1 METLFIPGFD
11 LLESIGRGRSGEVWR
26 ARRLDGGEIVAVKVA
41 HASPRH
47 GADEIDFKLEYQTHS
62 RFQHPHIVAATHFG
76 EIDELRRYYVM
87 EYVPQVDLGV
97 IYRKGGLDAL
107 GEVALAVCSALEY
120 AHAQGILHGDIKPA
134 NILVSAH
141 NDGSPDRVLL
151 ADFGYARRRG
161 VSRQDVTGTLAYLP
175 PEVMTS
181 PRVDPRSDLYSL
193 GATLFE
199 AIAGRPLFDSSSPEE
214 LLDRLGRQDT
224 PSVAPYLED
233 DGWRELVDSL
243 TSRRPEDRPRSATM
257 VADLVS
263 DLLGHGPNRN
273 GDARPLPYLGSPL
286 TMIGR
291 ENESDRA
298 LNALGSG
305 RGGRAILVTGDA
317 GVGKT
322 RFVESITHTFGLE
335 GVEVLHSDARESR
348 DVAFRVLQTLFRY
361 GRIGGEFSLPASG
374 RTETDMTAFAAS
386 FLESLG
392 PRGHSRLF
400 VFESL
405 ESADPDSLVFLRA
418 LHEALDSESAL
429 CLVTRDGSA
438 LEEIAQGDEF
448 ETIHLAPFG
457 PQDTRQFISAL
468 LGEADRPDRAA
479 LDERSLGLLADWI
492 DREAGGNPAR
502 IEAAMRRLVEDR
514 VLDRSNGGW
523 MLAAGRLEPA
533 ASSRVN
539 AASRV
544 RSLGLDPELLM
555 LAAVAAPAFDPAVLT
570 AASEDRLAAAQFLH
584 DIVHRGIVTR
594 GHDRRY
600 RFAEPDLQRDIY
612 SAIPESKRR
621 SMHGRIAALLRE
633 QNGDT
638 PTPEIARH
646 LEAAGDRESA
656 RDAWS
661 GAARSLREQGAVHGA
676 ANAWSRAWTLHSA
689 SERSEIPEFVS
700 DWIESLIVSGRHQD
714 ALALCEELLD
724 HQPEGQIAT
733 RLAVYRAQAL
743 DGSGQQAHAADD
755 LQDLVERTKFGD
767 PAFESW
773 TRSALGA
780 LLIQAGHSSRAEEQL
795 QLARDRALE
804 ANMPK
809 QAGRAEHRLGHARW
823 RAGDVAGALD
833 WLSRAEVH
841 LNEGSDPETLPL
853 VWGLQA
859 VCLWDSL
866 DIVEAARAHRRAAE
880 GLVAAQRPQSA
891 SRSYRSLAF
900 VLIELGRWDEAEV
913 ALAEADRLVGDVVG
927 PRDQSFQARTRGV
940 LAWYRADFRQARELA
955 QRAIDLVQP
964 LHDAYPMINHLVL
977 SALIELDL
985 GELGAAETA
994 AKNCLSR
1001 ARAVK
1006 DVWGQAFSHYLL
1018 GRVYRQRKN
1027 AERAEAELASGLE
1040 ALEERRSEVRFRIQL
1055 ERAELLAD
1063 MNDDPSSDAALREAQ
1078 QMAEDSRSPLWDA
1091 LFSLSAGRV
1100 HAIRSEHEAAISRYV
1115 AALRTFESLGA
1126 RLLRVRALEAS
1137 AASYRER
1144 GNEHAAVSTRRAAQ
1158 KLREEIGVP
1167 QPETRDAV
1175 LAADSSATLHT
1186 VERVLEAA
1194 AAVSKS
1200 LTRIQTVDEVA
1211 ERILD
1216 ASMEYL
1222 GTERGVIALE
1232 DPTTRRM
1239 KIRCHRNID
1248 PDSMQ
1253 EGLQIS
1259 LASLEAVGTDGEI
1272 IHSGDAL
1279 SDPRLSLHESIR
1291 RSRIRSLVA
1300 MPIRW
1305 GGRILGA
1312 LYMDHRSLT
1321 DLFGT
1326 EALRFLSFI
1335 TDMAAIGIHN
1345 ARQYERFDEQRR
1357 TLQSAITGDPLSFSK
1372 TVLRDAQMRRIVS
1385 DAIKVARAGEIIL
1398 LTGPSGCGKD
1408 HFARILHDAS
1418 GLEGDFVH
1426 FSLPDVPE
1434 PLVQSG
1440 LFGTVQGAITGVERN
1455 SGIIDQAE
1463 GGTLFLNEFTEI
1475 PTSMQTPFLNFLDG
1489 FEYRPV
1495 GSVKVKKFN
1504 GLLIFATNANLEAK
1518 IRSGTFRSD
1527 IYFRMQR
1534 RFAIPPLRE
1543 RPDDIL
1549 ALVELFLEREYER
1562 NPSRPRCHLTR
1573 EAQQAV
1579 RECPWEGNI
1588 RELRNC
1594 IAAAVTSAD
1603 GDEIRLEHLSSPS
1616 LNASPER
1623 SVPRERGSLE
1633 EAEVQQ
1639 IRAAMVRAGGVI
1651 TIAARLLGLKEA
1663 ALARRLDKHDL
1674 RHLQLRRR
1682 RKHPSSGRA

>member
-26 ARRLDGGEIVAVKVA
+26 ARRLDGGETVAVKVA

-62 RFQHPHIVAATHFG
+62 RFRHPHIVAATHFG
-76 EIDELRRYYVM
+76 EIDELHRYYVM

-199 AIAGRPLFDSSSPEE
+199 AIAGRPLFDSESPEE

-224 PSVAPYLED
+224 PSIEPFLDD
-233 DGWRELVDSL
+233 DGWRDLVDAL
-243 TSRRPEDRPRSATM
+243 TARRPEDRPRSATV

-286 TMIGR
+286 TMIAR
-291 ENESDRA
+291 DQEFDRA
-298 LNALGSG
+298 LTALGP
-305 RGGRAILVTGDA
+305 GGPRAILVTGAA

-322 RFVESITHTFGLE
+322 RFVESITHTLGLE
-335 GVEVLHSDARESR
+335 GVEVLHSDARESA
-348 DVAFRVLQTLFRY
+348 DGAFRVLQNLFRY
-361 GRIGGEFSLPASG
+361 GRVRGEFNLPAGG
-374 RTETDMTAFAAS
+374 RVDGDMTTLAAS

-392 PRGHSRLF
+392 PRGQSRLF

-405 ESADPDSLVFLRA
+405 ESADPDSLVFLQA
-418 LHEALDSESAL
+418 LHRSLDSDSAL
-429 CLVTRDGSA
+429 CLVARDGDAGESISGIDSY
-438 LEEIAQGDEF
+438 EE
-448 ETIHLAPFG
+448 IHLAPFEPLG
-457 PQDTRQFISAL
+457 TRLFITAL
-468 LGEADRPDRAA
+468 LGEADRPDRAV
-479 LDERSLGLLADWI
+479 LEERSLGALVDWI
-492 DREAGGNPAR
+492 DREAGGNAAK

-514 VLDRSNGGW
+514 VLDRSGGAW
-523 MLAAGRLEPA
+523 TLAAGRLERI
-533 ASSRVN
+533 ASSGKSATKRLHH
-539 AASRV
+539 
-544 RSLGLDPELLM
+544 LGLDSEQLM

-570 AASEDRLAAAQFLH
+570 AASADKLAAAQFLH
-584 DIVHRGIVTR
+584 DVVHRGIVTR

-612 SAIPESKRR
+612 SEIPESKRR
-621 SMHGRIAALLRE
+621 AMHARIAELLRE
-633 QNGDT
+633 HGET
-638 PTPEIARH
+638 PTTEIARH
-646 LEAAGDRESA
+646 LEFAGDREAA

-661 GAARSLREQGAVHGA
+661 LAAASLRQEGAVHGA
-676 ANAWSRAWTLHSA
+676 ARAWSRSWMLHSPA
-689 SERSEIPEFVS
+689 ERSEIPNFVPE
-700 DWIESLIVSGRHQD
+700 WIESLLVGGGHHD
-714 ALALCEELLD
+714 ALALCDELIGYE
-724 HQPEGQIAT
+724 PEGRIAT

-743 DGSGQQAHAADD
+743 DASGQQAHAADG
-755 LQDLVERTKFGD
+755 LQALVDRTKFDD
-767 PAFESW
+767 PGFESW
-773 TRSALGA
+773 TRAALGA
-780 LLIQAGHSSRAEEQL
+780 LLIQAGHSARAEEQL
-795 QLARDRALE
+795 RLARDRALDAE
-804 ANMPK
+804 IPRE
-809 QAGRAEHRLGHARW
+809 AGRAEHRLGHARW

-833 WLSRAEVH
+833 WLSRAEAH
-841 LNEGSDPETLPL
+841 LNQASDTETLPL

-859 VCLWDSL
+859 VCLWDNL
-866 DIVEAARAHRRAAE
+866 DILGAAAAHRRAAE
-880 GLVAAQRPQSA
+880 GLTAAQRPQAA
-891 SRSYRSLAF
+891 SRSFRNLAF
-900 VLIELGRWDEAEV
+900 VLIELGRWDEAES

-927 PRDQSFQARTRGV
+927 PRDESFQVRTRGV
-940 LAWYRADFRQARELA
+940 LAWYRADFRQAREHA

-977 SALIELDL
+977 SGLVDLDR
-985 GELGAAETA
+985 GETSAAETA

-1001 ARAVK
+1001 ARAVR

-1018 GRVYRQRKN
+1018 GCVHRQRKN
-1027 AERAEAELASGLE
+1027 AELAEAELDSGLE
-1040 ALEERRSEVRFRIQL
+1040 ALRERRSEVRFRIQL
-1055 ERAELLAD
+1055 ERAELLAGMSGDRGAD
-1063 MNDDPSSDAALREAQ
+1063 MALRDARE
-1078 QMAEDSRSPLWDA
+1078 MAECSRSPLWRA
-1091 LFSLSAGRV
+1091 LYDLTSGRI
-1100 HAIRSEHEAAISRYV
+1100 HAARADHEAALVSYL

-1126 RLLRVRALEAS
+1126 RFLHARTLEAS
-1137 AASYRER
+1137 AASHRER
-1144 GNEHAAVSTRRAAQ
+1144 GNDHAALASMRSARQ
-1158 KLREEIGVP
+1158 LREEIGIASL
-1167 QPETRDAV
+1167 ESRDTTRDD
-1175 LAADSSATLHT
+1175 DSRATLHT
-1186 VERVLEAA
+1186 VDRVLEAA

-1200 LTRIQTVDEVA
+1200 LTKMQTVDEVA
-1211 ERILD
+1211 EKILE
-1216 ASMEYL
+1216 AAMTYL

-1239 KIRCHRNID
+1239 KVRCHRNID

-1253 EGLQIS
+1253 EGVQIS
-1259 LASLEAVGTDGEI
+1259 IASLEAVGTDGEI

-1291 RSRIRSLVA
+1291 KSRIRSLVA

-1321 DLFGT
+1321 DLFGP

-1335 TDMAAIGIHN
+1335 ADMAAIGIHN

-1357 TLQSAITGDPLSFSK
+1357 TLQSAITGDPLTFSK
-1372 TVLRDAQMRRIVS
+1372 TVLRDPEMRRIVS
-1385 DAIKVARAGEIIL
+1385 EAIKVARAGQIIL

-1408 HFARILHDAS
+1408 HFAKILHDAS
-1418 GLEGDFVH
+1418 RLEGDFVH
-1426 FSLPDVPE
+1426 SSLPDVPE
-1434 PLVQSG
+1434 ALVQSG
-1440 LFGTVQGAITGVERN
+1440 LFGVVQGAATGVER
-1455 SGIIDQAE
+1455 SAGLIHQAD
-1463 GGTLFLNEFTEI
+1463 GGTLFLNEFAEI
-1475 PTSMQTPFLNFLDG
+1475 PVSMQTPLLQFLDT

-1495 GSVKVKKFN
+1495 GSVTRKKFN
-1504 GLLIFATNANLEAK
+1504 GLLIFATNADLQEK
-1518 IRSGTFRSD
+1518 IRCGTFRKD
-1527 IYFRMQR
+1527 IYYRMQH
-1534 RFAIPPLRE
+1534 RFALPSLRE

-1549 ALVELFLEREYER
+1549 SLAELFLEKEHEL
-1562 NPSRPRCHLTR
+1562 NPSRPRCHLTS

-1579 RECPWEGNI
+1579 RECRWDGNV
-1588 RELRNC
+1588 RELRDC
-1594 IAAAVTSAD
+1594 ISDAVRNAD
-1603 GDEIRLEHLSSPS
+1603 GGDEIRLEHLSRSIIG
-1616 LNASPER
+1616 ASPQKMI
-1623 SVPRERGSLE
+1623 PRERGSLE
-1633 EAEVQQ
+1633 EAEIQQ
-1639 IRAAMVRAGGVI
+1639 IREAMARAGGVI
-1651 TIAARLLGLKEA
+1651 KIAARLLGLKEG
-1663 ALARRLDKHDL
+1663 ALTRRLDKHDL

-1682 RKHPSSGRA
+1682 RKHSSGEPA